1 MLTDD
6 LDVKI
11 AGDKPSED
19 VRRNKNTLVQ
29 DSSVSSEQIE
39 GAKAVGIA
47 VANSFIRDAE
57 TELDEEFR
65 DFDMILQ
72 RRLLLSFTATAGFE
86 QLSPDDSLSGIFGY

>member
-11 AGDKPSED
+11 AGDRPSED
-19 VRRNKNTLVQ
+19 IRRNKNTPTQ
-29 DSSVSSEQIE
+29 NSSVSSEQIK
-39 GAKAVGIA
+39 GAKAVGKA

-57 TELDEEFR
+57 TEAGEEFR

-72 RRLLLSFTATAGFE
+72 
-86 QLSPDDSLSGIFGY
+86 